1 MQMTFLHTQAHSFR
15 SVHFAH
21 SARRVI
27 YASTSGD
34 ALNPSSILFVAKNFH
49 LAQSLIHIGFVMMR
63 MSLGSSFSSRRNDLF
78 SWKLKV
84 FGRHPG
90 KAKGTVDF
98 SLSAVTAVLKFSPP
112 ARGPLNEKH

>member
-34 ALNPSSILFVAKNFH
+34 AFNPSSILFVAKNFH
-49 LAQSLIHIGFVMMR
+49 LAQKFNSHWLRYDANVVGLFLLIA
-63 MSLGSSFSSRRNDLF
+63 
-78 SWKLKV
+78 
-84 FGRHPG
+84 P
-90 KAKGTVDF
+90 
-98 SLSAVTAVLKFSPP
+98 
-112 ARGPLNEKH
+112 